1 MTNKQGGAARRS
13 LWRELRLAIGMPKEK
28 DRVPSVL
35 PLRQSQVASAK
46 VFADRYTYI
55 ASLPHGGVG
64 AEVGVKEGNF
74 SSFILENARPTRL
87 HLICQSI
94 TRYKVRER
102 YADNPRVECHEGD
115 SATLLATFPDAYFDW
130 IYLDAGH
137 AYRNVSA
144 DLRAATPKLKPNGL
158 LVFNDY
164 VLYSYKEGHFYGV
177 VSAVNEL
184 CNVGWTVE
192 AFCFSPNMHCDI
204 AVRRPD

>member
-1 MTNKQGGAARRS
+1 VAEERAIVARRS
-13 LWRELRLAIGMPKEK
+13 LWREFRLAAGMPKEK
-28 DRVPSVL
+28 DCVPKVV
-35 PLRQSQVASAK
+35 PIRQSQVGSAK

-55 ASLPHGGVG
+55 ASLPQGAVC

-74 SSFILENARPTRL
+74 SNFILENAKPQRL

-102 YADNPRVECHEGD
+102 FADNPIVECHEGD
-115 SATLLATFPDAYFDW
+115 SSTLLKTFPDGTFDW

-137 AYRNVSA
+137 SYASVSA
-144 DLRAATPKLKPNGL
+144 DVRAAGPKQKPNGH

-164 VLYSYKEGHFYGV
+164 ELYSYKEGHFYGV
-177 VSAVNEL
+177 VQAVNEL
-184 CNVGWTVE
+184 CESGWQVE
-192 AFCFSPNMHCDI
+192 AFCLSPNMHCDI